1 MKSPLPEIKNVLEEK
16 NLVESQSVKY
26 LQLHYPSDTRELI
39 IEDSNTIPTKFEI
52 TGTHPT
58 VYNVINPL
66 QNTIESFTVPNYV
79 EKYTIKFFKN
89 YFTTKFFAT
98 LPKTLSNT
106 FETVL
111 QKTFYKPAITT
122 FRIFQNNNNKIEV
135 RMNVNNGINSYTIPR
150 NSTIFSMLFSL
161 FTQTLQPISPQILT
175 KNIQLF
181 HITSTKSSH
190 IELELETRIPY
201 PNCSQTDI
209 DFRAYFKQFN
219 P

>member
-79 EKYTIKFFKN
+79 EEYTIKFYRN
-89 YFTTKFFAT
+89 YFTTNFFAT

-111 QKTFYKPAITT
+111 QNTFSKPSITT
-122 FRIFQNNNNKIEV
+122 FRIFQNNNKIEV
-135 RMNVNNGINSYTIPR
+135 RMNVNNIINSYTISR

-175 KNIQLF
+175 TNIQLF

-190 IELELETRIPY
+190 IELEIETRTLY
-201 PNCSQTDI
+201 PKCSQTDI
-209 DFRAYFKQFN
+209 DFRTYFKQFN